1 MFRFVPI
8 FVVSF
13 ALITSATAQP
23 ASSGGKQGKKS
34 PHEFK
39 ANKTDK
45 PGLKRGVKPS
55 KITPTRTEAALKFT
69 VVDKD
74 KGPIRGIVISL
85 TDPKGK
91 KYYTEETDAKGYTE
105 RLLPVGRKYDLVYLS
120 LGRHK
125 ISAQITVSNK
135 PRQTNKYTLRY
146 KRFEDPK
153 PAKGVVQPPQ
163 KFILKGVE
171 FDTGKATIRKESF
184 ARLDRV
190 VEYMTH
196 KRSARIEISGHTDN
210 VGKPKRNKA
219 LSQRRARAC
228 RKYLISQ
235 GVDGSRI
242 LAVGRGDEQPIASN
256 DTKEGRQQNRRIE
269 AIEL

>member
-1 MFRFVPI
+1 MFRFVTI
-8 FVVSF
+8 VVTSF
-13 ALITSATAQP
+13 ALIASATAQP
-23 ASSGGKQGKKS
+23 AGSGGKQGKKK
-34 PHEFK
+34 PREFK
-39 ANKTDK
+39 PNRTNK

-69 VVDKD
+69 VVNKD
-74 KGPIRGIVISL
+74 KGPIKGIVISL

-91 KYYTEETDAKGYTE
+91 KYYTDETDAKGYTE
-105 RLLPVGRKYDLVYLS
+105 MLVPVGRKYDLVYLS

-153 PAKGVVQPPQ
+153 PAKGILPPP
-163 KFILKGVE
+163 KFVLKGVE

-235 GVDGSRI
+235 GIDGSRI